1 MCCLRELCCLW
12 AKFCYPI
19 SRVFVGFKHGAF
31 LATLA
36 EILASL
42 SVGTSHPIGRSLPVD
57 YTK

>member
-1 MCCLRELCCLW
+1 MCCLRELCCLR
-12 AKFCYPI
+12 AKFCYPT
-19 SRVFVGFKHGAF
+19 SRVFVGFKRD
-31 LATLA
+31 A